1 MRLRRGFGREACFG
15 ASFGSGDWFTGGSAA
30 ALAVVA
36 VAVVVFVGIV
46 CGPDCRN
53 SSVTPLACGADC
65 CGKFWGV
72 GLRGGSVT
80 PGLSGEGFD
89 FSRDAFAFFGEVLAC
104 GILGR

>member
-1 MRLRRGFGREACFG
+1 MRLRRGFGREACLG
-15 ASFGSGDWFTGGSAA
+15 TSFGSGGWFTGGSTA

-53 SSVTPLACGADC
+53 GSATPLACGVDS
-65 CGKFWGV
+65 CGNIWGV
-72 GLRGGSVT
+72 GLRGGSIT
-80 PGLSGEGFD
+80 PVLSGEGFD
-89 FSRDAFAFFGEVLAC
+89 FSRDAFAFFGEVLAY

>member
-1 MRLRRGFGREACFG
+1 MRLRRGFDRETCFG
-15 ASFGSGDWFTGGSAA
+15 TSFGSGGWFTGGSAA
-30 ALAVVA
+30 ALAV

-53 SSVTPLACGADC
+53 GSVTPLACGADS

-72 GLRGGSVT
+72 GLRGGSIT
-80 PGLSGEGFD
+80 PGLSSEGFD
-89 FSRDAFAFFGEVLAC
+89 FSRGTFAFFGEVLAY